1 MFKYVEGMRKDAL
14 IIMSR
19 TYGTKLKP
27 NGQPFLDEYPLEDL
41 VKLLC
46 YEDEEEASIACRHYG
61 ITVEGDRVLWRHS
74 KFGEPRDPEKGHIIP
89 LKPKK
94 MIRTIESKLHGATR
108 LSVCRGGVSGEGAT
122 LSGANPGGGEA
133 AAKMDREK
141 ARESAEKARMEAMKL
156 LEAEAK
162 AKAQEEIRKM
172 ERLNQEKLAAE
183 TRARAEAVKRAEL
196 VRLEEERLQRER
208 ILAVQRQKEEEARRL
223 AEAEAAARRA
233 ERERQEREAYER
245 EAARKKAEEEEIE
258 RERQRVLAKQREEE
272 ARRMAQ
278 IKAAK
283 EQAAKEQRERE
294 EMRRLVELRK
304 KAEEDRKRKAQ
315 EEEARRIE
323 MMWREKI
330 DKARK
335 ILVWRLWQKQMHK
348 RESLEQSCQ
357 CLGRL
362 DPTSTQCPTPLA
374 IKTLKTSN
382 QHRSIKCAI
391 EDELENQIFRLA
403 TASRRPIDLSG
414 IVAQSLNSPIPDTVY
429 PPGLQSISN
438 LILFKLTVWL
448 PRRNG
453 IESLYDS
460 LRMWVNSHLCVG
472 KVYTHTLTRRSKK
485 INIRVVSVIGNEQ
498 PVGCKDYN
506 AALLLRPS
514 SAGALSRIGF
524 PEEAEELLPSDV
536 SRMVLDLGNKKYSGN
551 NPSTKSILDHHMGQP
566 SQYHEGVLIP
576 KLCDFDR
583 VFEECCET
591 LVKSHFE
598 KTASDG
604 TYSHGATSMARMSIE
619 SIGFFCLQ
627 RLMQNMDSEGFF
639 RLPSSDESVFTSCK
653 QTLTL
658 LVQELS
664 HASNEA
670 HSMKQ
675 NWPPLEFCD
684 KETNSVRAY
693 FDWKFDLPRDWH
705 LPLQDISSK
714 VFGVFQVLLD
724 RVSFVDFVE
733 SIGDEMP
740 LCLRQK
746 LFNMIDNNDIPRCF
760 VDVVS
765 LFVNGELS
773 LETRGENI
781 VYLPVETISQIIE
794 RVATYSAPYVPDRVL
809 MDIPSYLFSSVE
821 IEHGQRGGDMTTP
834 GIEKVA
840 IKRKSP
846 ERIEA
851 ESPGCENVK
860 RGRTRAP
867 LCEESE
873 EQRRSKEFTSFLEA
887 LL

>member
-46 YEDEEEASIACRHYG
+46 YEDKEEASTACRHYG

-122 LSGANPGGGEA
+122 LSGANPGSGEA
-133 AAKMDREK
+133 AAKLDREK
-141 ARESAEKARMEAMKL
+141 ARESAEKARMEALKRL
-156 LEAEAK
+156 SEAEAK
-162 AKAQEEIRKM
+162 AKAQEEIRNT
-172 ERLNQEKLAAE
+172 ERIKEEKLAAE

-196 VRLEEERLQRER
+196 MRLEEERLQRER

-223 AEAEAAARRA
+223 AEAEATARRA
-233 ERERQEREAYER
+233 ERERHEREAYER
-245 EAARKKAEEEEIE
+245 EAARKKAEDEEMD
-258 RERQRVLAKQREEE
+258 RERQRLLAKKREEE

-278 IKAAK
+278 VKAAK

-294 EMRRLVELRK
+294 DMRRLAERRK
-304 KAEEDRKRKAQ
+304 KAEEDRIRKVQ
-315 EEEARRIE
+315 EEEVRRIE

-330 DKARK
+330 NKARK
-335 ILVWRLWQKQMHK
+335 ILVWRLWQKQMQK
-348 RESLEQSCQ
+348 RESLEQSVQ
-357 CLGRL
+357 CLSRL

-382 QHRSIKCAI
+382 RHSSIKCAS

-414 IVAQSLNSPIPDTVY
+414 MVAQSLNAPIPDTLY
-429 PPGLQSISN
+429 PLGLQSISN

-448 PRRNG
+448 PQRNG

-460 LRMWVNSHLCVG
+460 LRMWVNSHLRVG
-472 KVYTHTLTRRSKK
+472 KVYTHTLKRRSKN
-485 INIRVVSVIGNEQ
+485 IHIRVVSVIGNEQ

-506 AALLLRPS
+506 AVLLLRPS
-514 SAGALSRIGF
+514 TAGASSRIEF

-536 SRMVLDLGNKKYSGN
+536 SRMVLDLDNKIYSGN
-551 NPSTKSILDHHMGQP
+551 NPSTNVGQP
-566 SQYHEGVLIP
+566 SQYHERALTP

-583 VFEECCET
+583 AFEECCET
-591 LVKSHFE
+591 VVKSHFE

-604 TYSHGATSMARMSIE
+604 TYSRGATSMARISIE
-619 SIGFFCLQ
+619 SFGFLCLQ
-627 RLMQNMDSEGFF
+627 RLMQNMDSEGCF
-639 RLPSSDESVFTSCK
+639 RLPSPDESVFSSCK

-664 HASNEA
+664 HAGNEA
-670 HSMKQ
+670 HSMTQ

-684 KETNSVRAY
+684 KEKNSVPAY
-693 FDWKFDLPRDWH
+693 FDWKFDLPRNWH
-705 LPLQDISSK
+705 LPLQDISRK

-724 RVSFVDFVE
+724 RVSFVAFVE
-733 SIGDEMP
+733 SIGEKMP
-740 LCLRQK
+740 LCLQQK

-765 LFVNGELS
+765 LFVSGELS
-773 LETRGENI
+773 LETREENI

-794 RVATYSAPYVPDRVL
+794 RVATYNAPHVPDRVL
-809 MDIPSYLFSSVE
+809 MDLPSYLFSPIQKE
-821 IEHGQRGGDMTTP
+821 EEQRGGEKTTP
-834 GIEKVA
+834 GIENVA
-840 IKRKSP
+840 IKRKPP
-846 ERIEA
+846 ERIES
-851 ESPGCENVK
+851 ESPSFVSVK

-867 LCEESE
+867 LYEESE
-873 EQRRSKEFTSFLEA
+873 EQRRSKDFTSFLEA

>member
-46 YEDEEEASIACRHYG
+46 YEDEEEASTACRHYG

-122 LSGANPGGGEA
+122 LSGANPGSGEA
-133 AAKMDREK
+133 AAKLDREK
-141 ARESAEKARMEAMKL
+141 ARESAEKARMEALKRL
-156 LEAEAK
+156 SEAEAK
-162 AKAQEEIRKM
+162 AKAQEEIRNM
-172 ERLNQEKLAAE
+172 ERIKQEKLAAE
-183 TRARAEAVKRAEL
+183 TRARAEALKRADL
-196 VRLEEERLQRER
+196 MRLEETRLQRER

-223 AEAEAAARRA
+223 AEAEAAARHA
-233 ERERQEREAYER
+233 ERERHEREAYER
-245 EAARKKAEEEEIE
+245 EAARKKAEDEEMD
-258 RERQRVLAKQREEE
+258 RERQRLLAKKREEE

-278 IKAAK
+278 VKAAK

-294 EMRRLVELRK
+294 EMRRLAERRK
-304 KAEEDRKRKAQ
+304 KAEEDRIRKAQ

-330 DKARK
+330 NKARK

-348 RESLEQSCQ
+348 RESLEQSFQ
-357 CLGRL
+357 CLSRL

-382 QHRSIKCAI
+382 RHSSIKCAS

-403 TASRRPIDLSG
+403 TASRRPIDLAG
-414 IVAQSLNSPIPDTVY
+414 MVAQSLNAPIPDTVY
-429 PPGLQSISN
+429 PLGLQSISN

-448 PRRNG
+448 PQRNG

-460 LRMWVNSHLCVG
+460 LRMWVNSHLRVG
-472 KVYTHTLTRRSKK
+472 KVYTHTLKRRSKN
-485 INIRVVSVIGNEQ
+485 IHIRVVSVIGNEQ

-506 AALLLRPS
+506 AVLLLRPS
-514 SAGALSRIGF
+514 TAGASSRIEF

-536 SRMVLDLGNKKYSGN
+536 SRMVLDLDNKTYGGN
-551 NPSTKSILDHHMGQP
+551 NPSTQTSH
-566 SQYHEGVLIP
+566 YHERVLTP
-576 KLCDFDR
+576 KYFDR
-583 VFEECCET
+583 AFEECCET
-591 LVKSHFE
+591 IVKSHFE

-604 TYSHGATSMARMSIE
+604 TYSRGATSMARMSIE
-619 SIGFFCLQ
+619 TFGFLCLQ
-627 RLMQNMDSEGFF
+627 RLMQNMDSEGCF
-639 RLPSSDESVFTSCK
+639 RLPSSDESVFSSCE

-664 HASNEA
+664 HAGNEA
-670 HSMKQ
+670 HSMTQ

-684 KETNSVRAY
+684 KEKNSVPAY

-705 LPLQDISSK
+705 LPLQDISRK
-714 VFGVFQVLLD
+714 VFDVFQVLLD

-733 SIGDEMP
+733 SIGEKMP
-740 LCLRQK
+740 LRLRQK

-765 LFVNGELS
+765 LFVSGELS
-773 LETRGENI
+773 LETREENI

-794 RVATYSAPYVPDRVL
+794 RVATYNAPYVPDRVL
-809 MDIPSYLFSSVE
+809 TDLPSYLFSPIQKE
-821 IEHGQRGGDMTTP
+821 QEQRGGEKTTP

-840 IKRKSP
+840 IKRKPP
-846 ERIEA
+846 ERIES
-851 ESPGCENVK
+851 ESPGCVSVK

-867 LCEESE
+867 LYEESE
-873 EQRRSKEFTSFLEA
+873 EQRRSKDFTSFLEA

>member
-46 YEDEEEASIACRHYG
+46 YEDEEEASTACRHYG

-108 LSVCRGGVSGEGAT
+108 LSVCRGGVSGEDAT
-122 LSGANPGGGEA
+122 LSGANPGSGEA
-133 AAKMDREK
+133 AAKLDREK
-141 ARESAEKARMEAMKL
+141 ARESAEKARMEALKRL
-156 LEAEAK
+156 SEAEAK
-162 AKAQEEIRKM
+162 AKAQEEIRNM
-172 ERLNQEKLAAE
+172 ERIKQEKLAAE
-183 TRARAEAVKRAEL
+183 TRARAEALKRADL
-196 VRLEEERLQRER
+196 MRLEEARLQRER

-223 AEAEAAARRA
+223 AEAEAAARHA
-233 ERERQEREAYER
+233 ERERHEREAYER
-245 EAARKKAEEEEIE
+245 EAARKKAEDEEMD
-258 RERQRVLAKQREEE
+258 RERQRLLAKKREEE

-278 IKAAK
+278 VKAAK

-294 EMRRLVELRK
+294 EMRRLAERRK
-304 KAEEDRKRKAQ
+304 KAEEDRIRKAQ

-330 DKARK
+330 NKARK

-348 RESLEQSCQ
+348 RESLEQSFQ
-357 CLGRL
+357 CLSRL

-382 QHRSIKCAI
+382 RHSSIKCAS

-403 TASRRPIDLSG
+403 TASRRPIDLAG
-414 IVAQSLNSPIPDTVY
+414 MVAQSLNAPIPDTVY
-429 PPGLQSISN
+429 PLGLQSISN

-448 PRRNG
+448 PQRNG

-460 LRMWVNSHLCVG
+460 LRMWVNSHLRVG
-472 KVYTHTLTRRSKK
+472 KVYTHTLKRRSKN
-485 INIRVVSVIGNEQ
+485 IHIRVVSVIGNEQ

-506 AALLLRPS
+506 AVLLLRPS
-514 SAGALSRIGF
+514 TAGASSRIEF

-536 SRMVLDLGNKKYSGN
+536 SRMVLDLDIKTYSGN
-551 NPSTKSILDHHMGQP
+551 NPSTQTSH
-566 SQYHEGVLIP
+566 YHERVLTP
-576 KLCDFDR
+576 KYFDR
-583 VFEECCET
+583 AFEECCET
-591 LVKSHFE
+591 IVKSHFE

-604 TYSHGATSMARMSIE
+604 TYSRGATSMARMSIE
-619 SIGFFCLQ
+619 TFGFLCLQ
-627 RLMQNMDSEGFF
+627 RLMQNMDSEGCF
-639 RLPSSDESVFTSCK
+639 RLPSSDESVFSSCE

-664 HASNEA
+664 HAGNEA
-670 HSMKQ
+670 HSMTQ

-684 KETNSVRAY
+684 KEKNSVPAY

-705 LPLQDISSK
+705 LPLQDISRK
-714 VFGVFQVLLD
+714 VFDVFQVLLD

-733 SIGDEMP
+733 SIGEKMP
-740 LCLRQK
+740 LRLRQK

-765 LFVNGELS
+765 LFVSGELS
-773 LETRGENI
+773 LETREENI

-794 RVATYSAPYVPDRVL
+794 RVATYNAPYVPDRVL
-809 MDIPSYLFSSVE
+809 TDLPSYLFSPIQKE
-821 IEHGQRGGDMTTP
+821 QEQRGGEKTTP

-840 IKRKSP
+840 IKRKPP
-846 ERIEA
+846 ERIES
-851 ESPGCENVK
+851 ESPGCVSVK

-867 LCEESE
+867 LYEESE
-873 EQRRSKEFTSFLEA
+873 EQRRSKDFTSFLEA

>member
-46 YEDEEEASIACRHYG
+46 YEDEEEASTACRHYG

-122 LSGANPGGGEA
+122 LSGANPGSGEA
-133 AAKMDREK
+133 AAKLDREK
-141 ARESAEKARMEAMKL
+141 ARESAEKARMEALKRL
-156 LEAEAK
+156 SEAEAK
-162 AKAQEEIRKM
+162 AKAQEEIRNM
-172 ERLNQEKLAAE
+172 ERIKQEKLAAE
-183 TRARAEAVKRAEL
+183 TRARAEALKRADL
-196 VRLEEERLQRER
+196 MRLEEARLQRER

-223 AEAEAAARRA
+223 AEAEAAARHA
-233 ERERQEREAYER
+233 ERERHEREAYER
-245 EAARKKAEEEEIE
+245 EAARKKAEDEEMD
-258 RERQRVLAKQREEE
+258 RERQRLLAKKREEE

-278 IKAAK
+278 VKAAK

-294 EMRRLVELRK
+294 EMRRLAERRK
-304 KAEEDRKRKAQ
+304 KAEEDRIRKAQ

-330 DKARK
+330 NKARK
-335 ILVWRLWQKQMHK
+335 ILVWRLWKKQMHK
-348 RESLEQSCQ
+348 RESLEQSFQ
-357 CLGRL
+357 CLSRL

-374 IKTLKTSN
+374 IKTLKTFNRHS
-382 QHRSIKCAI
+382 SIKCAS

-403 TASRRPIDLSG
+403 TASRRPIDLAG
-414 IVAQSLNSPIPDTVY
+414 MVAQSLNAPIPDTVY
-429 PPGLQSISN
+429 PLGLQSISN

-448 PRRNG
+448 PQRNG

-460 LRMWVNSHLCVG
+460 LRMWVNSHLRVG
-472 KVYTHTLTRRSKK
+472 KVYTHTLKRRSKN
-485 INIRVVSVIGNEQ
+485 IHIRVVSVIGNEQ

-506 AALLLRPS
+506 AVLLLRPS
-514 SAGALSRIGF
+514 TAGASSRIEF

-536 SRMVLDLGNKKYSGN
+536 SRMVLDLDIKTYSGN
-551 NPSTKSILDHHMGQP
+551 NPSTQTSH
-566 SQYHEGVLIP
+566 YHERVLTP
-576 KLCDFDR
+576 KDFDR
-583 VFEECCET
+583 AFEECCET
-591 LVKSHFE
+591 IVKSHFE

-604 TYSHGATSMARMSIE
+604 TYSRGATSMARMSIE
-619 SIGFFCLQ
+619 TFGFLCLQ
-627 RLMQNMDSEGFF
+627 RLMQNMDSEGCF
-639 RLPSSDESVFTSCK
+639 RLPSSDESVFSSCE

-664 HASNEA
+664 HAGNEA
-670 HSMKQ
+670 HSMTQ

-684 KETNSVRAY
+684 KEKNSVPAY

-705 LPLQDISSK
+705 LPLQDISRK
-714 VFGVFQVLLD
+714 VFDVFQVLLD

-733 SIGDEMP
+733 SIGEKMP
-740 LCLRQK
+740 LRLRQK
-746 LFNMIDNNDIPRCF
+746 LFNMIDNNDIPRCL

-765 LFVNGELS
+765 LFVSGELS
-773 LETRGENI
+773 LETREENI

-794 RVATYSAPYVPDRVL
+794 RVATYNAPYVPDRVL
-809 MDIPSYLFSSVE
+809 TDLPSYLFSPIQKE
-821 IEHGQRGGDMTTP
+821 QEQRGGEKTTP

-840 IKRKSP
+840 IKRKPP
-846 ERIEA
+846 ERIES
-851 ESPGCENVK
+851 ESPGCVSVK

-867 LCEESE
+867 LYEESE
-873 EQRRSKEFTSFLEA
+873 EQRRSKDFTSFLEA